1 MTASPDPPDTR
12 FLRLALRLARRAQG
26 FTSPNPL
33 VGAVLVKRGRII
45 GRGWHH
51 RAGDPHAEIEA
62 LRDAARRGQSAKG
75 ATLYVTLEPCCTH
88 GRTPPCTDA
97 LIAAGL
103 RRVVAAATDPNPH
116 HAGRGFELLRR
127 AGVCV
132 QHGVLAD
139 EAARLNEAFNHWIVH
154 RTPFVTV
161 KAAMTL
167 DGKIATA
174 TGEAKWITGE
184 PSRALA
190 MRLRRGADAV
200 LVGVNTVLADDP
212 ELTVRSRHSGVGT
225 PESELRSQRVVKP
238 VRRLVL
244 DSLARTPLTAKVV
257 SDAFA
262 SWTTIFVRRDA
273 RGRQVAALANR
284 VRVVGTPG
292 RAGRLDLRWILRR
305 LGREGVTS
313 LLVEG
318 GGEVNASFL
327 EAGLAQRVAF
337 FYAPKILGGGAARK
351 AVAGAGFAGWRT
363 IPRLC
368 DPEWRRV
375 GGDLFLTARVSAA

>member
-1 MTASPDPPDTR
+1 M
-12 FLRLALRLARRAQG
+12 RLALRLARRAHG

-97 LIAAGL
+97 LIVAGI
-103 RRVVAAATDPNPH
+103 RRVVAAATDPNPR
-116 HAGRGFELLRR
+116 HAGRGFEALRR
-127 AGVCV
+127 AGVRAE
-132 QHGVLAD
+132 HGLLAD
-139 EAARLNEAFNHWIVH
+139 DAARLNEAFNHWIVQ

-174 TGEAKWITGE
+174 AGESKWITGE

-190 MRLRRGADAV
+190 MRLRRGADAI
-200 LVGVNTVLADDP
+200 LAGVNTVLADDP
-212 ELTVRSRHSGVGT
+212 ELTVRSPKSGVRSQ
-225 PESELRSQRVVKP
+225 ESEVRSLKVVKP

-244 DSLARTPLTAKVV
+244 DSSARTPLTAKVV

-262 SWTTIFVRRDA
+262 SWTTIFVSRDA
-273 RGRQVAALANR
+273 PVRQVAALAER
-284 VRVVGTPG
+284 VRVVRTPG

-305 LGREGVTS
+305 LGQEGVTS

-327 EAGLAQRVAF
+327 EAGLTQRVAF
-337 FYAPKILGGGAARK
+337 FYAPKILGGRAARK

-363 IPRLC
+363 LPRLH
-368 DPEWRRV
+368 DLEWRRV
-375 GGDLFLTARVSAA
+375 GGDLFLSARLGAA